1 MDDKLVDKIWRFIRV
16 GLGNDIICETQHINV
31 NSKLMSFSSNIGAKN
46 VLSRAHLNT

>member
-31 NSKLMSFSSNIGAKN
+31 NSKLMSFCSNKYWQLGAKRM
-46 VLSRAHLNT
+46 S